1 MECGIVGLP
10 GSGKTSL
17 FQALTAHAVA
27 VEIGTL
33 KPNIGQADIPDPR
46 LIEITEFIPT
56 KKIVPARLE
65 LVDIPG
71 ISTGGGASHAAV
83 LAHIRTVAALCHVV
97 NCFDGSADPV
107 SGYADLRLELIFSD
121 FEVIENSL
129 EKAEKSARSGDE
141 ESQRRQDALAKA
153 QALVEDEKPVSAGD
167 WSDAEER
174 LMRGYGLL
182 SAKPILVVANV
193 AEDDLEGTSGPVQ
206 ALKVAVA
213 ADGGTMV
220 VLCAAL
226 EGEIAELPGDER
238 AEMLASMGL
247 AEAAVGPL
255 ARAIN
260 ERLGL
265 ATFYTVGE
273 KEVRSWIIRQGAT
286 APEAGGSVHS
296 DIERGFIRAEC
307 YHVDELREL
316 ESEKA
321 IKEAGKLRSEGK
333 QYVMQDGDVV
343 HFLFNV

>member
-10 GSGKTSL
+10 DSGKTSL

-46 LIEITEFIPT
+46 LTEIRKFIPT
-56 KKIVPARLE
+56 RKIVPARLE

-83 LAHIRTVAALCHVV
+83 LAHIRMVAALCHVV

-107 SGYADLRLELIFSD
+107 SAYTDLRLELILSD
-121 FEVIENSL
+121 LEVIENSL
-129 EKAEKSARSGDE
+129 EKARKSARSGYE

-153 QALVEDEKPVSAGD
+153 QTLVEGEKPVALGD

-174 LMRGYGLL
+174 LIRGYGLL
-182 SAKPILVVANV
+182 SAKPMLVVANV
-193 AEDDLEGTSGPVQ
+193 AEDDLEGTSGRVQ
-206 ALKVAVA
+206 ALKAAVT

-226 EGEIAELPGDER
+226 EGEIAELPEDER
-238 AEMLASMGL
+238 VEMLESMGL

-255 ARAIN
+255 ARAIS

-265 ATFYTVGE
+265 ATFYTAGE

-316 ESEKA
+316 GSEKA

-333 QYVMQDGDVV
+333 QYVMKDGDVV